1 MASRALPRPIT
12 QALGALR
19 AAWREIG
26 GDAGR
31 LTAWTR
37 VVSKFLNAHASTWD
51 PAVVNAVA
59 DELDNYASMIQ
70 GGMLME
76 DFNEGQTGRDDER
89 GTFNRRDRSPR
100 GRYTPEAE
108 EHSLAKGASGPPHYK
123 LQRLRPF

>member
-1 MASRALPRPIT
+1 
-12 QALGALR
+12 
-19 AAWREIG
+19 
-26 GDAGR
+26 
-31 LTAWTR
+31 
-37 VVSKFLNAHASTWD
+37 
-51 PAVVNAVA
+51 
-59 DELDNYASMIQ
+59 MIE

-76 DFNEGQTGRDDER
+76 DFNEGQTLAALGSRAAQEHLPTLNRLYVESQSTMSNRDDRTGTRDRRRQRSRSPGRDDER